1 MMRFS
6 FMALLLIS
14 LSLTSW
20 GQTNKFWSDKTESAL
35 FLENTAESNIFPA
48 HKRSFDLDFHA
59 FAQDLK
65 DHAPKEFTS
74 QNGHVINLPLPNG
87 GSEWFEVF
95 YSPVVEQGLQDKY
108 PNIRSYRGKAVN
120 HPTWITRLTVSPLG
134 LKASIKTESGELYID
149 PFINGQTVAHAVYN
163 TRDYP
168 AEVLDDMNLG
178 CGSQEIDHSPL
189 AHFDLDHLA
198 EDGKALGSAGA
209 PANLRTY
216 RMAIATTGEWT
227 NAEGGQANAIAR
239 VIASVDRL
247 NQVYEIEVG
256 VRMILIANN
265 DLVVFADPDTDP
277 YTEREPKS
285 GRTLIAQNTNV
296 LNSIIGGGNYDVGH
310 VFTNRCSDVGGV
322 ASLASV
328 CAPTRKGSG
337 TTCWYQRNLDYIV
350 VRVFA
355 HEIGHQFAATHTMN
369 LCDNDNETL
378 STGYEPGSGS
388 TIMSYGGLCG
398 SQNVV
403 SGSAASRDIT
413 YFHANSVMRMFNF
426 SRGTNCGSTVSTSNT
441 RPEAIMEYADGF
453 TIPVRTPFWLE
464 GMGMDM
470 EGDNLTYCFEQHDA
484 ASKSCQ
490 RGSPSDE
497 CPAFR
502 SYPPHPESYRV
513 FPRFSTIWNNQT
525 FNDPN
530 EVVVDYTREYNFVL
544 TVRDNNSEAGA
555 FGMDTVTFLTDENS
569 GPFSVTYPNNAED
582 QIAGDIVEITW
593 DVANTDKAPVL
604 CKNVDILLYNSASW
618 GDYTVLKEGTANDGS
633 EWVTMPETAQ
643 SNVRIMIVASENIF
657 FDISNRNFDIVPPSD
672 EGYAWG
678 LTPNSAD
685 ICLPDVFTTEVFS
698 ASFGGFSGSIDLE
711 VTDGLPAGATYNF
724 SSSSIE
730 ANESATLTIDMS
742 NVNEKQNAIVEVRGI
757 GSNGDTL
764 YRNIELVIVSN
775 DFSDMTLDAP
785 QDGVQG
791 IGQSPSF
798 DWTGVADADAYNVQL
813 ATSPA
818 FDDPNFAPGS
828 IIEEWEGVTTT
839 SVSVSNLLDKNTIFY
854 WRVQPINVCGE
865 GPWSEPFA
873 FSTEAASCA
882 KFEGQ
887 DRNVN
892 VLKGRVSEF
901 YINIDKDA
909 EINDLNITNFDF
921 FCDFL
926 SDAKISLVGPDDTE
940 VLIADKK
947 CGNTTEFLC
956 SLDDDAPTGIRCPP
970 NTGNAYRPDGRLSD
984 FNGKSALG
992 RWTLKLDILNSAV
1005 SANLGGWEL
1014 EICANS
1020 VLDQPFL
1027 VNNDTMK
1034 TRPNENNPIRS
1045 VMLLAQDN
1053 NNTASELQYTVTVT
1067 PVNGELIIDGEVLVV
1082 GSTFT
1087 QEQINNGRLRYNQT
1101 SGNNDMDS
1109 FRFTVNDGEGGWT
1122 GTHTFNINANENF
1135 ASSVNDLTFER
1146 LFTLFPNPT
1155 SGRTQL
1161 VFNEATKTDF
1171 TLEVLTLQGQSLRYV
1186 DIAKGTTSVDLNL
1199 GDQPQGVY
1207 LVKTQ
1212 NEDVFFI
1219 ERLTLQSK

>member
-1 MMRFS
+1 
-6 FMALLLIS
+6 MALFLIS
-14 LSLTSW
+14 ISLTSY
-20 GQTNKFWSDKTESAL
+20 GQSNKFWSERTETAL

-48 HKRSFDLDFHA
+48 KKRAFDIDFHA

-65 DHAPKEFTS
+65 DNAPQEFTS
-74 QNGHVINLPLPNG
+74 ERGHLVNLPLPNG

-120 HPTWITRLTVSPLG
+120 HPTWITRMTVSHLG

-149 PFINGQTVAHAVYN
+149 PFIHGQTVAHAVYN

-168 AEVLDDMNLG
+168 GEVLEDIDLG
-178 CGSQEIDHSPL
+178 CGNTSADHSPL
-189 AHFDLDHLA
+189 AHFDLDHLS
-198 EDGKALGSAGA
+198 EGGQALGVAGEA
-209 PANLRTY
+209 ANLRTY
-216 RMAIATTGEWT
+216 RLAIATTGEWT
-227 NAEGGQANAIAR
+227 LSEGGQSSAMAR

-247 NQVYEIEVG
+247 NQVYENEVG
-256 VRMILIANN
+256 VRLILIANN
-265 DLVVFADPDTDP
+265 DIVVFADPDTDP

-296 LNSIIGGGNYDVGH
+296 LNSIIGGANYDVGH

-328 CAPTRKGSG
+328 CAPTRKGSA
-337 TTCWYQRNLDYIV
+337 TTCWYQRNLEYIT

-355 HEIGHQFAATHTMN
+355 HEMGHQFAATHTMN

-378 STGYEPGSGS
+378 VTGFEPGSGS

-398 SQNVV
+398 SNNVV
-403 SGSAASRDIT
+403 SGSSADRDIT
-413 YFHANSVMRMFNF
+413 YFHANSVMRMYNF
-426 SRGTNCGSTVSTSNT
+426 SRGTNCGSTVATNNT
-441 RPEAIMEYADGF
+441 KPEAIMEYSDGF
-453 TIPVRTPFWLE
+453 TIPIRTPFWLE
-464 GMGMDM
+464 GMGVDM

-490 RGSPSDE
+490 LGQPSDE

-502 SYPPHPESYRV
+502 SYPPNQDDYRV
-513 FPRFSTIWNNQT
+513 FPRFTTIWNNQT
-525 FNDPN
+525 FSDRN
-530 EVVVDYTREYNFVL
+530 EVPVDYSRELNFVL

-555 FGMDTVTFLTDENS
+555 FGMDTVTFFTDENS
-569 GPFSVTYPNNAED
+569 GPFSLTYPNNAEE
-582 QIAGDIVEITW
+582 QVAGDIIEIKW
-593 DVANTDKAPVL
+593 DVANTDQAPVS
-604 CKNVDILLYNSASW
+604 CKNVDILLYNSSTW
-618 GDYTVLKEGTANDGS
+618 GDYTVLKQGTENDGS
-633 EWVTMPETAQ
+633 EWVTMPETPQ
-643 SNVRIMIVASENIF
+643 TGVRIMIVASDNIF
-657 FDISNRNFDIVPPSD
+657 FDISNRNFNIVAPAD

-698 ASFGGFSGSIDLE
+698 TAFGGFAGSIDLE
-711 VTDGLPAGATYNF
+711 VTDGLPAGATYDF
-724 SSSSIE
+724 TSSSIE
-730 ANESATLTIDMS
+730 ADQSTTLTIDLT
-742 NVNEKQNAIVEVRGI
+742 NVNDKQDAVIEVRGI

-764 YRNIELVIVSN
+764 YRNIELTIVSN
-775 DFSDMTLDAP
+775 DFSALTLDTP
-785 QDGVQG
+785 TDGVQG

-798 DWTGVADADAYNVQL
+798 EWTGVADADAYNVQL

-828 IIEEWEGVTTT
+828 IIEEWEGVTNT
-839 SVSVSNLLDKNTIFY
+839 SVSVSNLLEKNTIYY
-854 WRVQPINVCGE
+854 WRVQPVNVCGE
-865 GPWSEPFA
+865 GPWSEPKA

-887 DRNVN
+887 DRNIN
-892 VLKGRVSEF
+892 VLTGRVSEY
-901 YINIDKDA
+901 YINIDQDA
-909 EINDLNITNFDF
+909 EINDLNISNFDF

-926 SDAKISLVGPDDTE
+926 SDAKISLVSPDNTE

-956 SLDDDAPTGIRCPP
+956 SLDDDAPTSIRCPP
-970 NTGNAYRPDGRLSD
+970 NTGNSYRPDGKLSD

-992 RWTLKLDILNSAV
+992 RWTLKLDILRSAV

-1014 EICANS
+1014 EICANT

-1045 VMLLAQDN
+1045 VMLLTQDN
-1053 NNTASELQYTVTVT
+1053 NNVAGELEYTITVA
-1067 PVNGELIIDGEVLVV
+1067 PVNGEIILNGEVLTV

-1087 QEQINNGRLRYNQT
+1087 QEQINSGAVRYNQT
-1101 SGNNDMDS
+1101 SGENDLDS
-1109 FRFTVNDGEGGWT
+1109 FKFTVNDGEGGWT
-1122 GTHTFNINANENF
+1122 GTHTFNINANEDF
-1135 ASSVNDLTFER
+1135 ASSVNDLSFER
-1146 LFTLFPNPT
+1146 LFTIFPNPT
-1155 SGRTQL
+1155 SGRAQV
-1161 VFNEATKTDF
+1161 VFNEATTSDF
-1171 TLEVLTLQGQSLRYV
+1171 TLEVVNLQGKTIRFMDV
-1186 DIAKGTTSVDLNL
+1186 AKGTTSVDLNL
-1199 GDQPQGVY
+1199 RDQTQGVY
-1207 LVKTQ
+1207 LIRTQ
-1212 NEDVFFI
+1212 NEEAFFI
-1219 ERLTLQSK
+1219 EKLTLQSK